1 MANFE
6 EQVLIA
12 WEEWEAITG
21 ADANNPDDFIVWAME
36 ERKLLPR
43 IQDIRKLL
51 RKQVANALR
60 QALRTD
66 EVGFSYRA
74 KQCVTVIEEGMQ
86 LRLWFDTD
94 RGGTPNLRQKAIRQR
109 RDGIASD
116 VYRAICD
123 VEHLKRVFPSE
134 QLSFLTDFSEDCA
147 ERRAQE
153 LQDRNKD
160 AA

>member
-36 ERKLLPR
+36 ERRSRPLDTIHYRNDRQKH
-43 IQDIRKLL
+43 
-51 RKQVANALR
+51 VNALR

-109 RDGIASD
+109 R
-116 VYRAICD
+116 
-123 VEHLKRVFPSE
+123 
-134 QLSFLTDFSEDCA
+134 
-147 ERRAQE
+147 ERNCQ
-153 LQDRNKD
+153 
-160 AA
+160 